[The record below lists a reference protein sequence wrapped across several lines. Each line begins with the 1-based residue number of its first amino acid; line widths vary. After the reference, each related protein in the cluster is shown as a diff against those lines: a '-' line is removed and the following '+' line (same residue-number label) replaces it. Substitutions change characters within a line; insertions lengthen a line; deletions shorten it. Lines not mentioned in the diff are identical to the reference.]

1 MRKASLTEGS
11 RGLKVSST
19 RLVLVQGGILL
30 LDHAL
35 GEDLVLVLVLGE
47 GAERTERGTHGNPH

>member
-1 MRKASLTEGS
+1 M
-11 RGLKVSST
+11 
-19 RLVLVQGGILL
+19 LVQGGILL